1 MHAMRGGRLSSTVS
15 VVTVPVAGTVG
26 VAMEFAV
33 FVAGALGMA
42 VEVGE
47 VLAEGLAVMCAGHAG
62 LRS

>member
-1 MHAMRGGRLSSTVS
+1 MHVLRGSRLSSTVS
-15 VVTVPVAGTVG
+15 VVTVPVGGTVG

-33 FVAGALGMA
+33 CVAGAVGMA

-47 VLAEGLAVMCAGHAG
+47 VLAEGLAVMCAGHVG